1 MQVIAEREDDES
13 VAVAHFEAIKLEEI
27 EDSTKFM
34 QINVGDCV
42 EVDASDEFPG
52 HLWILEVAELFE
64 DIEV

>member
-1 MQVIAEREDDES
+1 
-13 VAVAHFEAIKLEEI
+13 
-27 EDSTKFM
+27 M